1 VHAKGVV
8 LAVRHDDE
16 REAIA
21 ELLTQQGLEV
31 HHAHTAKDVVHAI
44 EDFHVQLLV
53 TDVQLPDM
61 HAWMLLRKIDEI
73 KPEPQVSLIV
83 LSDEAVAAPLRN
95 VKLVIR
101 PVALA
106 TLKQIVRD
114 WGESAT

>member
-1 VHAKGVV
+1 MHVKGVV

-21 ELLTQQGLEV
+21 DLLIQQGMEV
-31 HHAHTAKDVVHAI
+31 HHAHTAKDVVHVI

-83 LSDEAVAAPLRN
+83 LADEAVAAPLRN
-95 VKLVIR
+95 VKLVVR

-114 WGESAT
+114 WSESAT